1 MDVII
6 PQQDK
11 YFFNQLGNALDKYTQ
26 NYEKFL
32 LASDFNAEDFEPSL
46 SNGYMAQN
54 IVKQK
59 TCFKSLQNPGCVN

>member
-11 YFFNQLGNALDKYTQ
+11 YFFNQLGNALDKHTQ

-46 SNGYMAQN
+46 SEFLYGYMAQN
-54 IVKQK
+54 IVKEK
-59 TCFKSLQNPGCVN
+59 TCFKSLQNPS